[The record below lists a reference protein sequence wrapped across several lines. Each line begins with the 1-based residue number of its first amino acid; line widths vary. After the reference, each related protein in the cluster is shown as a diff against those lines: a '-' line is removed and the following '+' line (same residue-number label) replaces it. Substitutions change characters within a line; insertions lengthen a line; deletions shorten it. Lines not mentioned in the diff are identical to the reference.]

1 MTLEEFSKLV
11 KSKKGTTVYR
21 GVTPLSL
28 LGVAFIVLKL
38 IGYITWSWWWVL
50 APFWIPIGI
59 ALLLLGICLVTL
71 LSISFIE
78 AKKATKKIVVE
89 EKKEPAKKKTSK
101 KKKTDGENVK
111 GKNV

>member
-1 MTLEEFSKLV
+1 MALEEFNNLLE
-11 KSKKGTTVYR
+11 SKKPITVYR

-28 LGVAFIVLKL
+28 LGVAFVVLKL
-38 IGYITWSWWWVL
+38 LGYITWSWWWVL
-50 APFWIPIGI
+50 APFWIPI
-59 ALLLLGICLVTL
+59 CLAIL
-71 LSISFIE
+71 LSILFIE

-101 KKKTDGENVK
+101 KKKTDGENAK

>member
-1 MTLEEFSKLV
+1 MALEEFNKLLE
-11 KSKKGTTVYR
+11 SKKTVTVYK

-38 IGYITWSWWWVL
+38 LGYITWSWWWVL

-59 ALLLLGICLVTL
+59 ALLLLGICLVLL
-71 LSISFIE
+71 LSISFIG
-78 AKKATKKIVVE
+78 AKKAPKKIVVE

-101 KKKTDGENVK
+101 KKKTDGENAK

>member
-1 MTLEEFSKLV
+1 MALKEFNNLLE
-11 KSKKGTTVYR
+11 SKKPITVYR

-28 LGVAFIVLKL
+28 LGVAFVVLKL
-38 IGYITWSWWWVL
+38 LGYITWSWWWVL

-59 ALLLLGICLVTL
+59 ALLLLGICLVLL

-78 AKKATKKIVVE
+78 TKRSTKKIVVE

-101 KKKTDGENVK
+101 KKKTDGENAK